1 MALGN
6 LILDETGQVM
16 GMRVL
21 SNDANGVNVE
31 VSLQTTGTIR
41 RVPENTLWTYNILTR
56 PDGSVQGG
64 GNGIMT
70 TKDGDVI
77 SLIGNGSGKAVP
89 PGETTNFRTMLHPQR
104 VTKICRPKW
113 NGVGGRVRR
122 ECRRECYQQMLG
134 VEITLRLTST

>member
-41 RVPENTLWTYNILTR
+41 GVPENTL
-56 PDGSVQGG
+56 
-64 GNGIMT
+64 
-70 TKDGDVI
+70 
-77 SLIGNGSGKAVP
+77 
-89 PGETTNFRTMLHPQR
+89 
-104 VTKICRPKW
+104 
-113 NGVGGRVRR
+113 
-122 ECRRECYQQMLG
+122 
-134 VEITLRLTST
+134 

>member
-41 RVPENTLWTYNILTR
+41 GVPENTLWTYEILTR

-70 TKDGDVI
+70 TQEGDVI
-77 SLIGNGSGKAVP
+77 SLIGNGSGRAAP
-89 PGETTNFRTMLHPQR
+89 PGETMNIRTMLHPH
-104 VTKICRPKW
+104 T
-113 NGVGGRVRR
+113 
-122 ECRRECYQQMLG
+122 
-134 VEITLRLTST
+134 TSTIFADLNGSALAGEYDVNADGTAVNKCWEWK